1 MGRYVVRRV
10 LQAVTVMIGALILSF
25 ILLRIVPGDPA
36 VLMLSE
42 TATPEEIAQMR
53 ESLGVNEPLSTQFLV
68 YLKQVVT
75 GDFGLSFR
83 RQTPA
88 LPLTLRYLP
97 ATFLLATASLVLTIL
112 ISIPLGI
119 LAALKQNGWLDNM
132 VGVVALLGQSMPT
145 YWLGILLIL
154 LFSVQLRVLPTSG
167 YGEWRHLILP
177 AVTLAFSQVALVT
190 RLTRSNLLEVVRQDY
205 IRTARAKGL
214 AQRTVIFKHALK
226 NALIPVVTVLG
237 LQVGNVLGGA
247 IITETVFAWP
257 GAGSLLVSSIGFRD
271 YPVVQVMVL
280 ISAAVFVVIN
290 LAVDLF
296 YVLLDPRIAYD

>member
-36 VLMLSE
+36 VLMLPE

>member
-36 VLMLSE
+36 VLMLPE

-214 AQRTVIFKHALK
+214 AQRTVIFNHALK